1 MGVKGIGQWATN
13 NNSLRLAV
21 PAQVITSRTNTGGGH
36 GNSSSYTNYYVTFQ
50 VKSGDRMEFE
60 MPGKEY
66 GLLAEKDLGILSF
79 QGTRYSGFERKKL
92 ID

>member
-1 MGVKGIGQWATN
+1 MGVKGIGQWATK

-21 PAQVITSRTNTGGGH
+21 PAQVITKRTNTGG
-36 GNSSSYTNYYVTFQ
+36 NTSTYTNYYVTFQ

-66 GLLAEKDLGILSF
+66 GLLAERDLGILSF